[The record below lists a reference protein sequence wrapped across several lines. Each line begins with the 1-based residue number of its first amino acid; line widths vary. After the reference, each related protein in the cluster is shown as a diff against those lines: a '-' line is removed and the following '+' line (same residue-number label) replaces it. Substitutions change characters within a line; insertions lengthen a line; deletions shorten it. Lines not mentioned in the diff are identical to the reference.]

1 MEATFL
7 TKVVLPLA
15 LFVIMLG
22 MGLSLVPD
30 DFRRVLRH
38 PKAVAIGASFQMLAL
53 PLLGFAFAKIF
64 GLEGALA
71 VGLVTL
77 ALCPGGTTSN
87 MFSFLSRGDVAL
99 SISLTAVVSLITP
112 FTIPLLLGPAMTHF
126 MGEAAAVKLPIG
138 QTIVQLLAI
147 TVVPVGIGMFVRHKA
162 PSASRR
168 AEGAV
173 KVLSIVFLFAV
184 IGGIMRQNW
193 DKLPGFFA
201 QAGLSSLALNV
212 VGMALGYFGAKSLKL
227 GERQS
232 ITIGLEV
239 GIQNGTTALLVTS
252 TILQNPIMS
261 IAPAIYSL
269 IMFAT
274 GAIFGIFVARR
285 VPKDADTAPP
295 ATVPSAGE

>member
-1 MEATFL
+1 
-7 TKVVLPLA
+7 
-15 LFVIMLG
+15 
-22 MGLSLVPD
+22 
-30 DFRRVLRH
+30 
-38 PKAVAIGASFQMLAL
+38 
-53 PLLGFAFAKIF
+53 
-64 GLEGALA
+64 
-71 VGLVTL
+71 
-77 ALCPGGTTSN
+77 
-87 MFSFLSRGDVAL
+87 
-99 SISLTAVVSLITP
+99 
-112 FTIPLLLGPAMTHF
+112 
-126 MGEAAAVKLPIG
+126 
-138 QTIVQLLAI
+138 
-147 TVVPVGIGMFVRHKA
+147 
-162 PSASRR
+162 
-168 AEGAV
+168 
-173 KVLSIVFLFAV
+173 
-184 IGGIMRQNW
+184 
-193 DKLPGFFA
+193 FFA